1 MQYILV
7 DRERVKD
14 RAFHETMPD
23 GRVILPF
30 SEVKMS
36 GVLENVTIVPSAIAL
51 KAMIQ
56 EQKDNGV
63 HPPLELPGTVESGD
77 GETAGDGGTESGD
90 YEEYEEVEDAP
101 ETGGETGDETGNEAD
116 AEDGTDAGEGLEGG
130 LPEEGETVQGETE
143 ETAGEEGTDGNTD
156 IEEEEVEL

>member
-56 EQKDNGV
+56 EQKDKGV

-77 GETAGDGGTESGD
+77 GETGSGD
-90 YEEYEEVEDAP
+90 YGDYEEVEDAP
-101 ETGGETGDETGNEAD
+101 ETGNETGNEAD

-143 ETAGEEGTDGNTD
+143 ETAGEKGTDGNTD

>member
-56 EQKDNGV
+56 EQKDKGV

-77 GETAGDGGTESGD
+77 GGTESGD
-90 YEEYEEVEDAP
+90 YEDYEEVEDAP
-101 ETGGETGDETGNEAD
+101 ETGDETGNEAD

-130 LPEEGETVQGETE
+130 LPEEGETIQGDTE

>member
-14 RAFHETMPD
+14 RAYHETMPD

-36 GVLENVTIVPSAIAL
+36 GVLEDVTIVPSAIAL

-56 EQKDNGV
+56 EQKDKGV
-63 HPPLELPGTVESGD
+63 KPPLELPGTVEPGD
-77 GETAGDGGTESGD
+77 GETANGD
-90 YEEYEEVEDAP
+90 YEDYEEVEDA
-101 ETGGETGDETGNEAD
+101 TDTGNNA
-116 AEDGTDAGEGLEGG
+116 GTDTGEGLDGG
-130 LPEEGETVQGETE
+130 LPEEGETVQGEADG
-143 ETAGEEGTDGNTD
+143 TAGEAGETEEDMD
-156 IEEEEVEL
+156 IEEEEEVEL

>member
-77 GETAGDGGTESGD
+77 GETGSGD
-90 YEEYEEVEDAP
+90 YEDYEEVEDAP
-101 ETGGETGDETGNEAD
+101 ETGDETGNEAD
-116 AEDGTDAGEGLEGG
+116 AEGDTETGEGLEGG
-130 LPEEGETVQGETE
+130 LPEEGETVQGDTE
-143 ETAGEEGTDGNTD
+143 ETAGEKGTDGNTD

>member
-1 MQYILV
+1 MQYILI

-77 GETAGDGGTESGD
+77 GETAGDGETESGD
-90 YEEYEEVEDAP
+90 YEDYEEVEDAP
-101 ETGGETGDETGNEAD
+101 ETGGETGNEAD

-143 ETAGEEGTDGNTD
+143 ETAGEGVTDENTD

>member
-1 MQYILV
+1 MQYILIS
-7 DRERVKD
+7 RERVKD

-36 GVLENVTIVPSAIAL
+36 GVLEDVTIVPSAIAL

-56 EQKDNGV
+56 EQKDKGV
-63 HPPLELPGTVESGD
+63 KPPLELPGTVESGD

-90 YEEYEEVEDAP
+90 YEDYEEVEDAP
-101 ETGGETGDETGNEAD
+101 ETGNETGNDSDAEGGTETGD
-116 AEDGTDAGEGLEGG
+116 GLEGG
-130 LPEEGETVQGETE
+130 LPEEGETVQGEADG
-143 ETAGEEGTDGNTD
+143 TAGEAGETEENTD

>member
-63 HPPLELPGTVESGD
+63 HPPLELPGAVESGD
-77 GETAGDGGTESGD
+77 GETAGDRETESGD
-90 YEEYEEVEDAP
+90 YEGYEEVEDAP
-101 ETGGETGDETGNEAD
+101 EAGNETGNDADTEGDTETGD
-116 AEDGTDAGEGLEGG
+116 GLEGS

-143 ETAGEEGTDGNTD
+143 ETAGGEGTDGNTD

>member
-56 EQKDNGV
+56 EQKDKGV

-77 GETAGDGGTESGD
+77 GETAGDGGTEIGD
-90 YEEYEEVEDAP
+90 YEDYEEVEDAP
-101 ETGGETGDETGNEAD
+101 EAGNETGDDAGTETGD
-116 AEDGTDAGEGLEGG
+116 GLEGS

-143 ETAGEEGTDGNTD
+143 ETDGEEGTDENTD
-156 IEEEEVEL
+156 IEGEEVEL

>member
-56 EQKDNGV
+56 EQKDKGV

-77 GETAGDGGTESGD
+77 GGTVSGD
-90 YEEYEEVEDAP
+90 YEDYEEVEDAP
-101 ETGGETGDETGNEAD
+101 ETGTEGGTETGD
-116 AEDGTDAGEGLEGG
+116 GLEGS

-143 ETAGEEGTDGNTD
+143 ETAGEGGTDGNTD

>member
-56 EQKDNGV
+56 EQKDKGV

-77 GETAGDGGTESGD
+77 GETAGDGETVSGD
-90 YEEYEEVEDAP
+90 YEDYEEVEDAP
-101 ETGGETGDETGNEAD
+101 ETGNETGTEGGTETGD
-116 AEDGTDAGEGLEGG
+116 GLEGS

-143 ETAGEEGTDGNTD
+143 ETAGEGGTDGNTD

>member
-36 GVLENVTIVPSAIAL
+36 GVLEDVTIVPSAIAL

-56 EQKDNGV
+56 EQKDKGV
-63 HPPLELPGTVESGD
+63 QPPLELPGTVESGD
-77 GETAGDGGTESGD
+77 GETGSGD
-90 YEEYEEVEDAP
+90 YEDHEEVEDAP
-101 ETGGETGDETGNEAD
+101 ETGDETGNEAD
-116 AEDGTDAGEGLEGG
+116 AEGDTETGDGLEGS

>member
-77 GETAGDGGTESGD
+77 GETGSGD
-90 YEEYEEVEDAP
+90 YEDYEEVEDAP
-101 ETGGETGDETGNEAD
+101 ETGNETGNDADTEGGTETGD
-116 AEDGTDAGEGLEGG
+116 GLEGS

-143 ETAGEEGTDGNTD
+143 ETAGEGGTDGNTD

>member
-63 HPPLELPGTVESGD
+63 HPPLELPGTVESGN
-77 GETAGDGGTESGD
+77 GETAGDGGTGSGD
-90 YEEYEEVEDAP
+90 YEDYEEVDEAP
-101 ETGGETGDETGNEAD
+101 ETGTETGTEGGTET
-116 AEDGTDAGEGLEGG
+116 GEGLEGG
-130 LPEEGETVQGETE
+130 LPEEGETVQGEKE
-143 ETAGEEGTDGNTD
+143 ETDGEEGTDGNTD